1 MFIYYQ
7 EILYNM
13 KQTTKTTT
21 HNVYDVRNQKV
32 VGQYSS
38 RKRASNKADKLSNEY
53 GSYNFVVQRI

>member
-1 MFIYYQ
+1 
-7 EILYNM
+7 M

-21 HNVYDVRNQKV
+21 HNIYDVRNQKV